1 VIGAGLAG
9 LTAAR
14 ALSQLGGKVIVLDA
28 SSHIGGRVTQLHGFA
43 PWPIQLGAEFVHGS
57 ENNVLV
63 KMFDQMKW
71 PYRSLEWPDSYY
83 FGGDERGGVLRGL
96 IDASTAEAHPDILET
111 HRLLTD
117 FPDTPWALA
126 DENEPS
132 GDENDHTHNENE
144 TNAVENTTPFQK
156 TLKTTLIETLD
167 DANTSH
173 VDCTALEW
181 LTDRVKAPPK
191 IIKLAASVYANDFG
205 CSLST
210 MGLRETAIEREVW
223 NHGEEYVLLT
233 GGRTLGDVT
242 GTIAAGLDVR
252 LDSAVSAVSRCE
264 KSGGAV
270 VTFKTAVGTEKHRE
284 DGENKNNTGTITA
297 GAVIVATPISALKT
311 KHWCGLDT
319 KIRFDPPLRDE
330 KQSAIEKIQMSDAVK
345 ILLSFDEMFWPAD
358 TWNVVCV
365 DAFLPECW
373 MLEYEYVTGDDAS
386 VTPSPTSDANPG
398 SNPGDNTK
406 VGKHV
411 VTFFACG
418 EKASEVAT
426 TNASPTGHAEIIE
439 KALDQLDDMFG
450 GLSSVTKE
458 LQPSR
463 ARFVDS
469 KIHVWSEERTVGG
482 GYTHPSVFAVGS
494 RHELQKSEWD
504 GRLCFAGEATNSE
517 CNPCM
522 QGAVQ
527 TGLAAALEAATQM
540 FKVASKPLPAD
551 WGTEGDFVRSFG

>member
-1 VIGAGLAG
+1 M
-9 LTAAR
+9 
-14 ALSQLGGKVIVLDA
+14 
-28 SSHIGGRVTQLHGFA
+28 TQLHGFA

-132 GDENDHTHNENE
+132 GDENDHAHNENE

-319 KIRFDPPLRDE
+319 KIRYVFPTDRVPPTDWT
-330 KQSAIEKIQMSDAVK
+330 DYPDC
-345 ILLSFDEMFWPAD
+345 LLI
-358 TWNVVCV
+358 
-365 DAFLPECW
+365 
-373 MLEYEYVTGDDAS
+373 
-386 VTPSPTSDANPG
+386 
-398 SNPGDNTK
+398 
-406 VGKHV
+406 HI
-411 VTFFACG
+411 
-418 EKASEVAT
+418 T
-426 TNASPTGHAEIIE
+426 T
-439 KALDQLDDMFG
+439 D
-450 GLSSVTKE
+450 
-458 LQPSR
+458 
-463 ARFVDS
+463 
-469 KIHVWSEERTVGG
+469 
-482 GYTHPSVFAVGS
+482 
-494 RHELQKSEWD
+494 
-504 GRLCFAGEATNSE
+504 
-517 CNPCM
+517 
-522 QGAVQ
+522 
-527 TGLAAALEAATQM
+527 
-540 FKVASKPLPAD
+540 
-551 WGTEGDFVRSFG
+551 